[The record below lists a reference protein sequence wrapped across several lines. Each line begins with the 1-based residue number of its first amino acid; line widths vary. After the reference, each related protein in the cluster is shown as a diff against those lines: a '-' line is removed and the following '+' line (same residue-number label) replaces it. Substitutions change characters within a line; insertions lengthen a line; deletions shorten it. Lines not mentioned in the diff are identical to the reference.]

1 MAKVSIIMSVILDDG
16 GLCNVLNTIVVNS
29 PKQAPFHLFLDT
41 AVKTVALPARFDRFS
56 GSRRQKPSILDHA
69 RLRKG
74 WPRQG
79 PRADCAAHPKGA
91 LGKSKLDGKEEEI
104 RILLQKQVPRASIA
118 KTVSV
123 SRTALHHFI
132 DSRNLDPKASQPQ
145 PRAHRP

>member
-1 MAKVSIIMSVILDDG
+1 M
-16 GLCNVLNTIVVNS
+16 
-29 PKQAPFHLFLDT
+29 
-41 AVKTVALPARFDRFS
+41 KTVALPVRFDRFS
-56 GSRRQKPSILDHA
+56 GSRRQKPAILDHA

-79 PRADCAAHPKGA
+79 LRADCATHPKGA

-104 RILLQKQVPRASIA
+104 RILLQKQVSRASIA

-132 DSRNLDPKASQPQ
+132 DSRKLDPKASQPQ

>member
-1 MAKVSIIMSVILDDG
+1 M
-16 GLCNVLNTIVVNS
+16 
-29 PKQAPFHLFLDT
+29 
-41 AVKTVALPARFDRFS
+41 KTVAYLRVSTRSQDLAN
-56 GSRRQKPSILDHA
+56 QKPAILDHA
-69 RLRKG
+69 RPRKG

-104 RILLQKQVPRASIA
+104 RILLQKQVSKVSIA

-132 DSRNLDPKASQPQ
+132 DS
-145 PRAHRP
+145 